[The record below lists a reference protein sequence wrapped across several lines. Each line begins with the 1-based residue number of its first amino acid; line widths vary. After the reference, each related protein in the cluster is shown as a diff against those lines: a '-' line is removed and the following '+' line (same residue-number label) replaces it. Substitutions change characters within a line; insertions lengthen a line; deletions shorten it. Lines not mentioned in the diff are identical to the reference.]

1 MLGDMTTSRRLLTTA
16 LLAVAACLGLAACGA
31 STGTTAGGASATGPT
46 TPAATSAPTTPPPT
60 TPATSPATTPATT
73 PAGAATTPPPLRST
87 RCTAAVLSASLGPGG
102 GGAAGSTLPDL
113 VLTNTGS
120 QRCTLQGWPG
130 VSFVGDGN
138 GTQLGAA
145 GQFDRSS
152 PHGSV
157 TLDPGA
163 SAHAPLR
170 IAQALNYPQ
179 ATCQPAP
186 ADGLRVYPPDSTHAL
201 FVATSGMTACRSTG
215 VNLITIQAVLPG
227 A

>member
-1 MLGDMTTSRRLLTTA
+1 MTTSRRLLATA
-16 LLAVAACLGLAACGA
+16 VLAVTACLGLTACGA
-31 STGTTAGGASATGPT
+31 GTGTTTGGANATGPT
-46 TPAATSAPTTPPPT
+46 TPAATSAPTTPAPT
-60 TPATSPATTPATT
+60 TPATPPATTPVSTPATT

-87 RCTAAVLSASLGPGG
+87 RCTANMLAASLTPGG
-102 GGAAGSTLPDL
+102 GGAAGSTLPYL

-163 SAHAPLR
+163 AAHAPLR

>member
-1 MLGDMTTSRRLLTTA
+1 MLLLALTGCTAGAAPATGAGTAATPRTTA
-16 LLAVAACLGLAACGA
+16 GPATTQAPAP
-31 STGTTAGGASATGPT
+31 SGTTAGAGSG
-46 TPAATSAPTTPPPT
+46 SGAPTPQP
-60 TPATSPATTPATT
+60 TSPSPSS
-73 PAGAATTPPPLRST
+73 AAST
-87 RCTAAVLSASLGPGG
+87 RCTSGHLSATLTQGG
-102 GGAAGSTLPDL
+102 GGAAGSTLPFL
-113 VLTNTGS
+113 VLTNTGTVS
-120 QRCTLQGWPG
+120 CTLEGWPG

-163 SAHAPLR
+163 AAHAPLR